1 MPAVAIL
8 KVKKVQTTV
17 WEIISAGGLL
27 MLPIVICSIV
37 AVAIV
42 IERFWSL
49 RRSRVLPDN
58 LVASTWKRLNNNQ
71 ISREYIQELRG
82 TSPLGNVLAA
92 GLMNRNGD
100 RDQLRNAIEDAGS
113 HAAHEL
119 ERYLPALGTIAAVTP
134 LLGLLGTVI
143 GMIRVFTNITTLGV
157 GNPSQL
163 AGGISQAL
171 ITTAGGLMVAIP
183 SLMFYRFFRARVDEL
198 VVGMEKESRTFLDVL
213 VRRPVAGNAPV
224 ASNQN
229 VVSSEGAVSLDAT
242 QAT

>member
-1 MPAVAIL
+1 
-8 KVKKVQTTV
+8 V

-27 MLPIVICSIV
+27 MLPIVICSVV

-42 IERFWSL
+42 LERFWTL
-49 RRSRVLPDN
+49 RRSRVLPPN
-58 LVASTWKRLNNNQ
+58 LVANTWKKMGSNQ
-71 ISREYIQELRG
+71 MTREQIQQLRAE
-82 TSPLGNVLAA
+82 SPLGSVLAA
-92 GLMNRNGD
+92 GLINRNGD
-100 RDQLRNAIEDAGS
+100 RDQLRNAIEDAGG

-119 ERYLPALGTIAAVTP
+119 ERYLPALGTIAAATP

-171 ITTAGGLMVAIP
+171 ITTAGGLIVAIP
-183 SLMFYRFFRARVDEL
+183 ALMFYRFFRARVDEL

-213 VRRPVAGNAPV
+213 IRRSPHGNANQAHTGNPGQAFPNEAP
-224 ASNQN
+224 AS
-229 VVSSEGAVSLDAT
+229 GTIPLDAT
-242 QAT
+242 QAVR

>member
-1 MPAVAIL
+1 M
-8 KVKKVQTTV
+8 

-27 MLPIVICSIV
+27 MLPIVICSVV

-42 IERFWSL
+42 LERFWTL
-49 RRSRVLPDN
+49 RRSRVLPPN
-58 LVASTWKRLNNNQ
+58 LVANTWKKLGSNQ
-71 ISREYIQELRG
+71 MTREQIQQLRAE
-82 TSPLGNVLAA
+82 SPLGSVLAA
-92 GLMNRNGD
+92 GLINRNGD
-100 RDQLRNAIEDAGS
+100 RDQLRNAIEDAGG

-119 ERYLPALGTIAAVTP
+119 ERYLPALGTIAAATP

-171 ITTAGGLMVAIP
+171 ITTAGGLIVAIP
-183 SLMFYRFFRARVDEL
+183 ALMFYRFFRARVDEL

-213 VRRPVAGNAPV
+213 IRRTPSANPAHRGNPGQAFPNQAPT
-224 ASNQN
+224 S
-229 VVSSEGAVSLDAT
+229 GTIPLDAT
-242 QAT
+242 QAVR

>member
-1 MPAVAIL
+1 M
-8 KVKKVQTTV
+8 K
-17 WEIISAGGLL
+17 EIIFAGGLL
-27 MLPIVICSIV
+27 MLPIVICSVV
-37 AVAIV
+37 AVAII

-49 RRSRVLPDN
+49 RRSRVLPEN
-58 LVASTWKRLNNNQ
+58 LVSSTWKRLNNQQ
-71 ISREYIQELRG
+71 ISREYIQELRAE
-82 TSPLGNVLAA
+82 SPLGNVLAA

-100 RDQLRNAIEDAGS
+100 REQLRNAIEDAGS

-134 LLGLLGTVI
+134 LLGLLGTVV

-171 ITTAGGLMVAIP
+171 ITTAGGLAVAIP

-213 VRRPVAGNAPV
+213 VRRPAAGNPAAA
-224 ASNQN
+224 ASQQTGIAT
-229 VVSSEGAVSLDAT
+229 GAVSLDAT
-242 QAT
+242 QAVR

>member
-1 MPAVAIL
+1 M
-8 KVKKVQTTV
+8 

-27 MLPIVICSIV
+27 MLPIVICSVV

-42 IERFWSL
+42 FERFWTL
-49 RRSRVLPDN
+49 RRSRVLPPN
-58 LVASTWKRLNNNQ
+58 LVAETWKKLGSNQ
-71 ISREYIQELRG
+71 MTREQIQQLRSG
-82 TSPLGNVLAA
+82 SPLGSVLAA
-92 GLMNRNGD
+92 GLINRNGD
-100 RDQLRNAIEDAGS
+100 RDQLRNAIEDAGG

-119 ERYLPALGTIAAVTP
+119 ERYLPALGTIAAATP

-183 SLMFYRFFRARVDEL
+183 ALMFHRFFRAKVDEL
-198 VVGMEKESRTFLDVL
+198 VVGMEKESRSFLDVL
-213 VRRPVAGNAPV
+213 IRRAPQGHANTGHAGQAF
-224 ASNQN
+224 ANQPPATG
-229 VVSSEGAVSLDAT
+229 SIPLDAT
-242 QAT
+242 QAVR

>member
-1 MPAVAIL
+1 
-8 KVKKVQTTV
+8 
-17 WEIISAGGLL
+17 
-27 MLPIVICSIV
+27 MLPIVICSVV

-49 RRSRVLPDN
+49 RRSRVLPEN
-58 LVASTWKRLNNNQ
+58 LVANTWKRLSNNQ
-71 ISREYIQELRG
+71 ISREYIQELRAE
-82 TSPLGNVLAA
+82 SPLGNVLAA
-92 GLMNRNGD
+92 GLMNRNAD

-213 VRRPVAGNAPV
+213 VRRPAAGNAAHTGNHNTV
-224 ASNQN
+224 NST
-229 VVSSEGAVSLDAT
+229 GAVSLDAT
-242 QAT
+242 QAAQ